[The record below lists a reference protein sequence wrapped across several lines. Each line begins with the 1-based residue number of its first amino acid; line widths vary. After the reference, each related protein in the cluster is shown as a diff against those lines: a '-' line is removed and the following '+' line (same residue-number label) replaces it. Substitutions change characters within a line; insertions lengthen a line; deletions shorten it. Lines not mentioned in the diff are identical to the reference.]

1 MEGIINKMFEIK
13 CLDLI
18 TNKIFYKIFWSI
30 KKKNDFIR
38 KCKYSKKIKV
48 IEILDYSNIY
58 D

>member
-1 MEGIINKMFEIK
+1 MFEID
-13 CLDLI
+13 CLNLI
-18 TNKIFYKIFWSI
+18 NNKVFKKVFYSI

-48 IEILDYSNIY
+48 IGISDYSHLY

>member
-1 MEGIINKMFEIK
+1 MFEIE
-13 CLDLI
+13 CLNLEN
-18 TNKIFYKIFWSI
+18 NKTFTKMFWSI

-48 IEILDYSNIY
+48 IRILDYCKFY

>member
-1 MEGIINKMFEIK
+1 MFEVE
-13 CLDLI
+13 CLDLVN
-18 TNKIFYKIFWSI
+18 NKVFTKVFYSI

-48 IEILDYSNIY
+48 IGILDWSVFY

>member
-1 MEGIINKMFEIK
+1 MFEVE

-18 TNKIFYKIFWSI
+18 NNKVFTKVFYSI

-48 IEILDYSNIY
+48 IRILDYSNMY

>member
-1 MEGIINKMFEIK
+1 MFEIE

-18 TNKIFYKIFWSI
+18 NNKVFTKVFYSI

-48 IEILDYSNIY
+48 IGINDWSVFY